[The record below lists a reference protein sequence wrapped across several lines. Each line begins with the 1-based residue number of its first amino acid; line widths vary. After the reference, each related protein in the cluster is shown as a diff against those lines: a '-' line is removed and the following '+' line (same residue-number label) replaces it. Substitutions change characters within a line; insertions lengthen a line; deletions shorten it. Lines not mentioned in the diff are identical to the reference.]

1 MVRNTRGGNKHK
13 KQASS
18 NVTKNK
24 KLIYKEDE
32 QWELYGK
39 VLYGKVL
46 RRLGGTPPYI
56 LVLCSDKIERKCVVR
71 GKFNKKVWMQP
82 EDIVLIT
89 YDIDA
94 TDKDSKGEILHKYD
108 AQDIPFLKKN
118 SDFNPNNL
126 KTKEELENNDD
137 DNGIVFTN
145 DSEEEMLDSNNSNNL
160 KDLDDNEID
169 LDEI

>member
-1 MVRNTRGGNKHK
+1 MVRNIRGGNKHK

-32 QWELYGK
+32 KWDIYGK

-46 RRLGGTPPYI
+46 KRLGGSPPYI

-71 GKFNKKVWMQP
+71 GAMNKKVWMQ
-82 EDIVLIT
+82 EHDIVLIT

-94 TDKDSKGEILHKYD
+94 TDKDSKGEILHKYND
-108 AQDIPFLKKN
+108 QDIPFLKKN

-126 KTKEELENNDD
+126 KTKDELENNDD
-137 DNGIVFTN
+137 DNGIVFVN
-145 DSEEEMLDSNNSNNL
+145 
-160 KDLDDNEID
+160 DLDDEMSDSNGNNLRDLDESEID

>member
-1 MVRNTRGGNKHK
+1 M
-13 KQASS
+13 
-18 NVTKNK
+18 
-24 KLIYKEDE
+24 
-32 QWELYGK
+32 
-39 VLYGKVL
+39 
-46 RRLGGTPPYI
+46 
-56 LVLCSDKIERKCVVR
+56 
-71 GKFNKKVWMQP
+71 NKKVWMQP

-89 YDIDA
+89 YNIDA

-108 AQDIPFLKKN
+108 AHDIGYLKNN

-145 DSEEEMLDSNNSNNL
+145 DSDEEMLDSNNNNNL